1 MVKQR
6 MGSVDVA
13 AEVACLR
20 EKVLGLRL
28 ANLYDLNAKVRGGGG
43 GGGVLSGLLFAW
55 KTRCVAATGHR
66 TPPAASRHRH
76 TCCQLLTTR
85 IQHTSTRTNT
95 PQQHTTNNHTNNQT
109 YVLKLAKSGSEG
121 EKVFLL
127 LESGARFHTVQV

>member
-43 GGGVLSGLLFAW
+43 GGGGCCRACFLPGKRAASPRRATAHLLLPH
-55 KTRCVAATGHR
+55 ATA
-66 TPPAASRHRH
+66 TPAAN
-76 TCCQLLTTR
+76 C
-85 IQHTSTRTNT
+85 
-95 PQQHTTNNHTNNQT
+95 
-109 YVLKLAKSGSEG
+109 
-121 EKVFLL
+121 
-127 LESGARFHTVQV
+127 